1 MKRAATRAE
10 REHMGRVAALGC
22 VLCRLQGR
30 GPTPAQVHH
39 LREGQGMAQRS
50 AHWLVAPLCPEC
62 HTGPRGLHG
71 DKSLL
76 RVSKVD
82 ELDLLALTIKE
93 LLTA

>member
-1 MKRAATRAE
+1 VSATEAE
-10 REHMGRVAALGC
+10 RRHMRRVAEMGC

-30 GPTPAQVHH
+30 GATPAQVHH
-39 LREGQGMAQRS
+39 IRDGQGMAQRAS
-50 AHWLVAPLCPEC
+50 DWLCVPLCPDC